1 MRDCSDSV
9 NVTFNDERPREID
22 EITHRQND
30 EAKRS
35 KDDETVRPP
44 VDLVDVTA
52 STTLETSKTIQRDV
66 THNTED
72 CTCLAD
78 VSVTLTSCYRN
89 KW

>member
-44 VDLVDVTA
+44 VDFVDVTA
-52 STTLETSKTIQRDV
+52 FTALETNKTMQRDV
-66 THNTED
+66 MHSTEEY
-72 CTCLAD
+72 TCSAD
-78 VSVTLTSCYRN
+78 ASVEQTS
-89 KW
+89 